1 MLHKYYKNIY
11 GFLISNCHINK
22 VAHDDRCFFDSKR
35 LENKRDKDVCVVRVK
50 FILVGFAILLFS
62 ELAASAE
69 PRYRIDIPAQAVT
82 KALDELAR
90 QTGAI
95 SLFPYDLVEGKESQP
110 LKGRFTLPQALNL
123 MLKNT
128 GLIGDLSDKRVI
140 SISVEAEAKESQT
153 NDEEESMSIRK
164 MKKTGIASFFA
175 AFLAGGGTANAQDTV
190 NELEEV
196 VVTGIRASLSRAA
209 DIKRKSNV
217 VVDAI
222 SAEELGKF
230 PDINVAES
238 LSRITGVAV
247 TRTRGGEGQFVTVR
261 GLGEEFNGVTYNGR
275 LLATENEGREFS
287 FDVIASELIAGAQ
300 VFKTTTAKQGDGS
313 LGGLVNINSAKPL
326 DNPGF
331 HASGSVATQY
341 EELADDFG
349 PRFSGVISNT
359 FNDNTMGLL
368 ASISYQ
374 KRNARTDVAESNF
387 LIFPV
392 QVDSNGEASQD
403 LDNNG
408 DGITDNTGAQILTN
422 EGRFNGFSGFV
433 ADQER
438 ERIGGTVAFQYQPT
452 DSFELTLDALYTKFE
467 TPSAINGYSFFP
479 TAFGQG
485 FVSNAQL
492 NDANQVTSFDSNAF
506 AYDAL
511 SRRNEGDNDT
521 IAFGANANWLLNDR
535 STLALDASYSK
546 SEGQRDNLG
555 SATGSG
561 AFFVIGVAGGT
572 VSQRLTGR
580 EVPDFQFNISDPN
593 GSGTLQPGQLSP
605 EDYRLHFG
613 RNDIVLVEDEVQ
625 SLKLDYEFNFSDTSK
640 LSLGADYV
648 AREKV
653 TRAFTNTDLACTL
666 CTNYTIPLTTNGA
679 SIAGLVTGQAP
690 SDFLSGISANIPRN
704 FDTFNLDV
712 VQQSFIANAPAGTYT
727 PTINEAGSTNID
739 EQVLGLYVQ
748 YDFEGQAFGLPFQ
761 ANVGARLSTT
771 DLTSTGF
778 GNELSD
784 IQAIDLLADGNNQ
797 NFAIGAPRPVN
808 IDNDYTNFLPSV
820 NIAFDLNERTILRGG
835 ISSSV
840 SRPTLTSLSTSFIV
854 TSQNRGGEAIT
865 SNNPELEAIESN
877 NFDLSLEWYGEN
889 GTSASAAFFYK
900 DISNFVTQQV
910 SVEPVTVAFRQQD
923 ANGVFSSP
931 VATPI
936 DFRIQRPENG
946 DDAEI
951 FGLEVGGQYFAES
964 GWGVSANFT
973 LADSEATS
981 ASGAVSDLENISDFA
996 ANFSVFYEEERWSGR
1011 VSVNNRSD
1019 YLVGQT
1025 AEGGRDEFVDDFT
1038 QVDLSFSYVLNDSV
1052 TFYLEG
1058 INVLDEPFFR
1068 FSETRDLLESY
1079 EENGARYVLG
1089 VRGNF

>member
-1 MLHKYYKNIY
+1 MV
-11 GFLISNCHINK
+11 F
-22 VAHDDRCFFDSKR
+22 RR
-35 LENKRDKDVCVVRVK
+35 LA
-50 FILVGFAILLFS
+50 FA
-62 ELAASAE
+62 A
-69 PRYRIDIPAQAVT
+69 
-82 KALDELAR
+82 
-90 QTGAI
+90 
-95 SLFPYDLVEGKESQP
+95 
-110 LKGRFTLPQALNL
+110 
-123 MLKNT
+123 
-128 GLIGDLSDKRVI
+128 
-140 SISVEAEAKESQT
+140 
-153 NDEEESMSIRK
+153 
-164 MKKTGIASFFA
+164 ASFFFAVLIAPALA
-175 AFLAGGGTANAQDTV
+175 AESTTTKTYHFSIPQQRADRSLNHVAEKVDITLIFPFEAMRTKTANSIDGVYTVEGALGHLLNGTGYKVIVRGKDHFSIVSIKKSPGGVMHNLNKIASSVMALITAGTISTGVSAQQS
-190 NELEEV
+190 NEQEGAFELEEV
-196 VVTGIRASLSRAA
+196 VVRGIRGSLKRAA
-209 DIKRKSNV
+209 DIKRNSDAI
-217 VVDAI
+217 VDAI

-261 GLGEEFNGVTYNGR
+261 GLGEEFNGVTFNGR

-331 HASGSVATQY
+331 QASGSIATQY

-359 FNDNTMGLL
+359 FNNDTVGIL
-368 ASISYQ
+368 ASVSYQ

-392 QVDSNGEASQD
+392 QVDSNGEAAQN
-403 LDNNG
+403 LDTNG
-408 DGITDNTGAQILTN
+408 DGLTDNTGAQILTN

-433 ADQER
+433 AEQER
-438 ERIGGTVAFQYQPT
+438 ERIGGTLAFQYQPS
-452 DSFELTLDALYTKFE
+452 DSFGLTLDALYTKFE
-467 TPSAINGYSFFP
+467 TPSEINGYSFFP

-485 FVSNAQL
+485 FVTNAQL
-492 NDANQVTSFDSNAF
+492 NDANQVVSFDSNAF

-521 IAFGANANWLLNDR
+521 IAFGANAEWLLTDR
-535 STLALDASYSK
+535 SQLVLDASYSK

-555 SATGSG
+555 SASGSG
-561 AFFVIGVAGGT
+561 AFFSFGVGGGS
-572 VSQRLTGR
+572 VRQSLTGR
-580 EVPDFQFNISDPN
+580 EVPDFQFNVPNPN
-593 GSGTLQPGQLSP
+593 GSGNNLQPGQLRP

-625 SLKLDYEFNFSDTSK
+625 SLKADYELDFSDTSK
-640 LSLGADYV
+640 LSIGGDYV

-653 TRAFTNTDLACTL
+653 TRAFTNTTVACTL
-666 CTNYTIPLTTNGA
+666 CGYAIPFSGNGA

-704 FDTFNLDV
+704 FDTFDINV
-712 VQQSFIANAPAGTYT
+712 VQASYIANAPAGTYT

-739 EQVLGLYVQ
+739 EQVLGIYAQ
-748 YDFEGQAFGLPFQ
+748 YDFAGEAFGLPYQ
-761 ANVGARLSTT
+761 ANIGARLSKT

-778 GNELSD
+778 GNELTD
-784 IQAIDLLADGNNQ
+784 IQGIDLLSDGNNQ
-797 NFAIGAPRPVN
+797 NFLIGASRPVS
-808 IDNDYTNFLPSV
+808 IDSDYTNFLPSF
-820 NIAFDLNERTILRGG
+820 NIAFDLNENMILRGG
-835 ISSSV
+835 LSSSV

-877 NFDLSLEWYGEN
+877 NLDLSLEWYGDN
-889 GTSASAAFFYK
+889 GTSASAAIFYK
-900 DISNFVTQQV
+900 DISNFVTQR
-910 SVEPVTVAFRQQD
+910 VTTETLSIPFRVQGMNGAF
-923 ANGVFSSP
+923 SP
-931 VATPI
+931 AVVTPI
-936 DFRIQRPENG
+936 GFRIQRPENG

-951 FGLEVGGQYFAES
+951 LGLEIGGQYFAEN
-964 GWGVSANFT
+964 GWGVAANVT
-973 LADSEATS
+973 LTDSEATS
-981 ASGAVSDLENISDFA
+981 AGIVSELENISDFA
-996 ANFSVFYEEERWSGR
+996 ANLSVFYENDRWSGR
-1011 VSVNNRSD
+1011 VSVNNRSE

-1038 QVDLSFSYVLNDSV
+1038 QVDLSFTYNISDAL
-1052 TFYLEG
+1052 TLYLEG

-1089 VRGNF
+1089 LRGNF

>member
-1 MLHKYYKNIY
+1 MKSLINNIKKIGLFFIATRLSKYAGEIPAVEEDRESAFKGLIFLAVLFISMTATCSVKAADSITKQRFHFSIPQQPAVHSLSYVAEQANITLIFPFEAMASKTANAIEGEYSVENALGQLLQGTGYAVSVRSNGHINIVLAKKSLGGIEVMHK
-11 GFLISNCHINK
+11 LNK
-22 VAHDDRCFFDSKR
+22 VASA
-35 LENKRDKDVCVVRVK
+35 VMMMV
-50 FILVGFAILLFS
+50 
-62 ELAASAE
+62 AASSVAM
-69 PRYRIDIPAQAVT
+69 PASAQEA
-82 KALDELAR
+82 
-90 QTGAI
+90 Q
-95 SLFPYDLVEGKESQP
+95 S
-110 LKGRFTLPQALNL
+110 
-123 MLKNT
+123 
-128 GLIGDLSDKRVI
+128 SD
-140 SISVEAEAKESQT
+140 QF
-153 NDEEESMSIRK
+153 EEI
-164 MKKTGIASFFA
+164 
-175 AFLAGGGTANAQDTV
+175 
-190 NELEEV
+190 
-196 VVTGIRASLSRAA
+196 VVTGIRGSLQRAA
-209 DIKRKSNV
+209 DIKRGSDV

-300 VFKTTTAKQGDGS
+300 VYKTTTAKQGDGS

-331 HASGSVATQY
+331 HASGSIATQY

-359 FNDNTMGLL
+359 FNDDTMGIL

-392 QVDSNGEASQD
+392 QVDSNGEAAQN
-403 LDNNG
+403 LDQNG
-408 DGITDNTGAQILTN
+408 DGLTDNTGAQILTN
-422 EGRFNGFSGFV
+422 DGRFNGFSAFL
-433 ADQER
+433 AEQER
-438 ERIGGTVAFQYQPT
+438 ERIGGTLAFQYQPN
-452 DSFELTLDALYTKFE
+452 DNFGLTLDALYTKFE
-467 TPSAINGYSFFP
+467 TPSDINGYSFFP

-485 FVSNAQL
+485 FVTNAQL
-492 NDANQVTSFDSNAF
+492 NDSNQVVSFDSNAF

-521 IAFGANANWLLNDR
+521 IAFGANADWILSDR
-535 STLALDASYSK
+535 SRLVLDASFSK

-561 AFFVIGVAGGT
+561 AFFVIGTAGGT

-580 EVPDFQFNISDPN
+580 EVPDFQFNVVNPTT
-593 GSGTLQPGQLSP
+593 GATVQPGQLNP

-625 SLKLDYEFNFSDTSK
+625 SLKADYEFDFSDTSK
-640 LSLGADYV
+640 LSVGADYV

-666 CTNYTIPLTTNGA
+666 CTNYTIPLSTNGA

-704 FDTFNLDV
+704 FDTLNLDV
-712 VQQSFIANAPAGTYT
+712 VQASFIANAPAGTYT

-739 EQVLGLYVQ
+739 EQVFGVYAQ
-748 YDFEGQAFGLPFQ
+748 YDFAGEAFGLPYQ
-761 ANVGARLSTT
+761 ANIGARLSKT

-778 GNELSD
+778 GNQLTD

-797 NFAIGAPRPVN
+797 NFAIGAPRPVS
-808 IDNDYTNFLPSV
+808 IDNDYTNFLPSF
-820 NIAFDLNERTILRGG
+820 NISFDLNESTILRAGV
-835 ISSSV
+835 SSSV

-889 GTSASAAFFYK
+889 GTSASAALFYK
-900 DISNFVTQQV
+900 DISNFVTQRV
-910 SVEPVTVAFRQQD
+910 TTEPVNVAFRTQA
-923 ANGVFSSP
+923 ANGIFSP
-931 VATPI
+931 AVNTPI
-936 DFRIQRPENG
+936 NFRIQRPENG

-951 FGLEVGGQYFAES
+951 LGLEVGGQYFTES
-964 GWGVSANFT
+964 GWGVSANVT

-981 ASGAVSDLENISDFA
+981 AGIESDLENISDFA
-996 ANFSVFYEEERWSGR
+996 ANLSVFYENDRWSGR
-1011 VSVNNRSD
+1011 VSVNNRSE

-1038 QVDLSFSYVLNDSV
+1038 QVDLSFSYVFNDFL
-1052 TFYLEG
+1052 TFYAEG

-1068 FSETRDLLESY
+1068 YSETRDLLESY
-1079 EENGARYVLG
+1079 EENGARYVFGL
-1089 VRGNF
+1089 RGNF